1 MVQSPRRIVTT
12 NDSNSL
18 KDEKLKA
25 QQSNEYHN
33 SKLEHIASWVPT
45 GPNIMSITIHIY

>member
-1 MVQSPRRIVTT
+1 MVQSPRRIGTT
-12 NDSNSL
+12 NNSNSL

-25 QQSNEYHN
+25 QQSNEYQN
-33 SKLEHIASWVPT
+33 RNLEHIASWVPT

>member
-45 GPNIMSITIHIY
+45 DSQLWLIIG